1 VVTVDGDETSYFV
14 VWRVV
19 EGELDVITAPPAD
32 VVGATFEEMLSY
44 ARAQYANE
52 EGLR

>member
-1 VVTVDGDETSYFV
+1 M

-19 EGELDVITAPPAD
+19 EGELDVLTTPPSD
-32 VVGATFEEMLSY
+32 VVGATFQELLSY
-44 ARAQYANE
+44 ARSQYASG